1 MNEFEVEFK
10 QNKESSESADFF
22 ERKSYQQILEFDKV
36 LNYLSECATSNLA
49 KKRCLDSKVFEDV
62 NKIKLEL
69 ELTTQARKVLDSGI
83 LYPLED
89 IKDIYSSLKDAKKQ
103 LRLSEVEIYQVADVM
118 RTARLV
124 RNYLDKFS
132 TEYMELS
139 QLKDSLFVDKELED
153 KIFDTFDSS
162 MQVKETASAELK
174 RLHNSLKDTY
184 VNIKSTIS
192 SLLSNTSF
200 VSNLQDTVYTQRD
213 GRTVFQVKAECKN
226 KIAGIVHDVSA
237 SNQTYF
243 IEPKELVGLNN
254 KIRELEAKINAEI
267 ERILK
272 ELSQEIAV
280 YYDELLTSWNQL
292 IEIDFIFA
300 KAKYSIKIDGVGAK
314 ISSDKKIILKC
325 MKNPVLMRVTQNI
338 VENDFLLE
346 KENNCLVI
354 TGSNTGGKT
363 VVIKTVGLC
372 VLMTKAGLHIPCY
385 EAEIYPFKKIFADI
399 GDEQS
404 IIQSLSTFSS
414 HMNNIVNIINQSD
427 DETLILM
434 DEISAGTDP
443 AEGSSL
449 AQSILEYL
457 QAKGA
462 FCVVTTHY
470 GELKSLAYLKKGFKN
485 ASVEFDLESLSPT
498 YKLLIGIPGSSN
510 AIAIAKN
517 LGINDEISNYAREIY
532 FTQKDPSARVLEE
545 LQTTQQQLSQTT
557 KSVKQSEE
565 NLKTLEDELSEKL
578 TDIKKSKKKNIEIYK
593 KKYETAINEA
603 KCEIKQILK
612 EINQQKSEKIARR
625 SFARL
630 ANMENK
636 LRSDFAKDEEEIAE
650 TYKPIDWQNAK
661 IGDKVIIKQL
671 NQEANLV
678 TLPDKNKNITIQMG
692 MIKTI
697 VKQDKLAVYNK
708 NLIKNTEKKN
718 YLQKSSFNLKRYD
731 LSQTL
736 DLRGYRCE
744 EALDEI
750 ELYLDK
756 ASLANLSPVYI
767 VHGHGTGALK
777 QVIRDYLSTSPYVSK
792 YRAGEAAEG
801 GDGVSVIDIN

>member
-1 MNEFEVEFK
+1 MNNNETT
-10 QNKESSESADFF
+10 
-22 ERKSYQQILEFDKV
+22 RKSCNQVLEFDKV
-36 LNYLSECATSNLA
+36 LNYLSECATSKLA
-49 KKRCLDSKVFEDV
+49 KNRCLESEVFSDV
-62 NKIKLEL
+62 EKIKLEL
-69 ELTTQARKVLDSGI
+69 KLTTQARKVLDTGN
-83 LYPLED
+83 LFPLED
-89 IKDIYSSLKDAKKQ
+89 IKDVSESLKDAKKQ
-103 LRLSEVEIYQVADVM
+103 LRLSEVEIYSVADVM
-118 RTARLV
+118 KTARLV

-132 TEYMELS
+132 SEYSELS
-139 QLKDSLFVDKELED
+139 QLKDSLHVDKELED
-153 KIFDTFDSS
+153 KIFDTFDSNMS
-162 MQVKETASAELK
+162 VKETASPELK
-174 RLHNSLKDTY
+174 RCHHSLRDTF

-192 SLLSNTSF
+192 NLLSSSSF
-200 VSNLQDTVYTQRD
+200 VSNLQDTVYTQRE

-226 KIAGIVHDVSA
+226 KVAGIVHDVSG

-254 KIRELEAKINAEI
+254 KVRELEAQINAEI
-267 ERILK
+267 EKILK
-272 ELSQEIAV
+272 QLSQEIAV
-280 YYDELLTSWNQL
+280 YNDELLTSFHQL
-292 IEIDFIFA
+292 IEIDFVFA
-300 KAKYSIKIDGVGAK
+300 KAKYSIKIDGVGAEISSERK
-314 ISSDKKIILKC
+314 ISLKC
-325 MKNPVLMRVTQNI
+325 MKNPVLMRVTRNI
-338 VENDFLLE
+338 IENDFFLE
-346 KENNCLVI
+346 KENNCLII

-363 VVIKTVGLC
+363 VIIKTVGLC

-414 HMNNIVNIINQSD
+414 HMNNIVSIVNQADS
-427 DETLILM
+427 EALILL

-517 LGINDEISNYAREIY
+517 LGINDEIANSAREIY

-545 LQTTQQQLSQTT
+545 LQSTQQQLSQSA
-557 KSVKQSEE
+557 KSVQKSEE
-565 NLKTLEDELSEKL
+565 NLKSLEDELSEKL
-578 TDIKKSKKKNIEIYK
+578 TDIKKGKKKNIEIYK
-593 KKYETAINEA
+593 KKYETAINDA
-603 KCEIKQILK
+603 KGEIKQILK

-630 ANMENK
+630 ANIENK
-636 LRSDFAKDEEEIAE
+636 LRGGFAKDEEEIAE
-650 TYKPIDWQNAK
+650 TYKPIDWDSAK
-661 IGDKVIIKQL
+661 IGDKVIIKKL
-671 NQEANLV
+671 NQEAELV
-678 TLPDKNKNITIQMG
+678 SLPDKNKNVTIQMG
-692 MIKTI
+692 MIKTT
-697 VKQDKLAVYNK
+697 VKQDKVAVYSK
-708 NLIKNTEKKN
+708 NLVKTIQKKM

-731 LSQTL
+731 VPQSL

-750 ELYLDK
+750 ESYLDK
-756 ASLANLSPVYI
+756 ASLANLSPVFV

-777 QVIRDYLSTSPYVSK
+777 QVIREYLSTSPYVAKFRS
-792 YRAGEAAEG
+792 GEGAEG